1 MLRAVVGTGT
11 ILLVMA
17 MSLMHAVAETWVPV
31 REESR
36 IGFRAIQM
44 GAPFEGEFTS
54 YRASIVFDPDR
65 LDQSRVSFTV
75 DIGSVD
81 TRNAERDAA
90 MQTADW
96 FDASTHPTATF
107 ATDAITALGG
117 SRYEARGTL
126 TMRGV
131 MRPVVFPFTLHLIGP
146 EKGGAQQDG
155 GQLARVEGE
164 FPVARTEFG
173 IGQGQ
178 WASEGV
184 IGDQVL
190 IQVDLTA
197 KANGEP
203 GQSRD

>member
-17 MSLMHAVAETWVPV
+17 MSLMHAVAEAWVPV

-44 GAPFEGEFTS
+44 GAPFEGEFTN
-54 YRASIVFDPDR
+54 YRASIVFDPDH
-65 LDQSRVSFTV
+65 LEQSQVSFTV
-75 DIGSVD
+75 DIDSVD
-81 TRNAERDAA
+81 TQNAERDAA

-96 FDASTHPTATF
+96 FDAGNHPTATF
-107 ATDAITALGG
+107 ASDAITALGEG
-117 SRYEARGTL
+117 RYEARGTL

-131 MRPVVFPFTLHLIGP
+131 TRSVVFPFTLDLMGS
-146 EKGGAQQDG
+146 EEGRAQQDG
-155 GQLARVEGE
+155 GHLARVEGE
-164 FPVARTEFG
+164 FPVARTEFD

-178 WASEGV
+178 WAREGV

-197 KANGEP
+197 KANLRA
-203 GQSRD
+203 SAR

>member
-1 MLRAVVGTGT
+1 MNRISRGVLKAVVGTGA
-11 ILLVMA
+11 IVLVIA
-17 MSLMHAVAETWVPV
+17 MSLMHAVAEEWVPV
-31 REESR
+31 PEESR

-44 GAPFEGEFTS
+44 GAPFDGEFTN

-65 LDQSRVSFTV
+65 LEQSQVFFTV
-75 DIGSVD
+75 DIDSVD
-81 TRNAERDAA
+81 TQNAERDAA

-96 FDASTHPTATF
+96 FDASNHPTATF
-107 ATDAITALGG
+107 ASDAITALGE

-131 MRPVVFPFTLHLIGP
+131 ARSVVFPFTFDVVEP

-155 GQLARVEGE
+155 TQLARVEGA
-164 FPVARTEFG
+164 FAVARTEFG

-184 IGDQVL
+184 IGEQVL
-190 IQVDLTA
+190 IQVELTA
-197 KANGEP
+197 STN
-203 GQSRD
+203 

>member
-1 MLRAVVGTGT
+1 MNRILSSALRAVVGTGA
-11 ILLVMA
+11 IVLVIA
-17 MSLMHAVAETWVPV
+17 ISLMHAVAEEWVPV
-31 REESR
+31 PEESR

-44 GAPFEGEFTS
+44 GAPFDGEFTR

-65 LDQSRVSFTV
+65 LEQSQVFFTV
-75 DIGSVD
+75 DIDSVD
-81 TRNAERDAA
+81 TQNAERDAA

-96 FDASTHPTATF
+96 LDATNHPTATF
-107 ATDAITALGG
+107 ASDAIAALGE

-131 MRPVVFPFTLHLIGP
+131 TQPVVFPFTFEVVGP
-146 EKGGAQQDG
+146 EEGRTQQDG
-155 GQLARVEGE
+155 DQLARVEGA
-164 FPVARTEFG
+164 FPVARTKFG

-190 IQVDLTA
+190 IQVELTA
-197 KANGEP
+197 TSN
-203 GQSRD
+203 

>member
-1 MLRAVVGTGT
+1 
-11 ILLVMA
+11 
-17 MSLMHAVAETWVPV
+17 MSVMHAVAEEWVPV
-31 REESR
+31 PEESR
-36 IGFRAIQM
+36 IGFQAIQM
-44 GAPFEGEFTS
+44 GAPFEGEFKS

-90 MQTADW
+90 IQTADW
-96 FDASTHPTATF
+96 FDARTHPTATF
-107 ATDAITALGG
+107 VTDAITALGG
-117 SRYEARGTL
+117 SRYEARGAL

-131 MRPVVFPFTLHLIGP
+131 TRPVVFPFTLNLMGL
-146 EKGGAQQDG
+146 EEGGAQQDG
-155 GQLARVEGE
+155 GRRARVEGE
-164 FPVARTEFG
+164 FSVARTEFG

-178 WASEGV
+178 WAGEGV

-197 KANGEP
+197 KANEGP
-203 GQSRD
+203 AQSRD